1 MEYRKNEI
9 RAGIFILLSF
19 SILVV
24 LLFAVS
30 DLRGIFKKT
39 NEFKVLFSVSEGIE
53 KNANVRYSGIRI
65 GRVSDMRVI
74 PELGGKVELTL
85 SVYEDTVIKEDVK
98 VSIKTTG
105 LVGKKYVSLE
115 GGSPDAKPLKPGAVL
130 NGEEPLKMEDL
141 TKMGLEIAG
150 KMKHIAGNLDRLL
163 GDPALSKSIK
173 GTVMNAQ
180 EVSENIKGAALNV
193 QEVTENL
200 KVMTSGKEEVAQ
212 SLKDLPG
219 LLRKLDDSVANLKEI
234 TDKTD
239 KMLAENRKN
248 VDVTMENVKE
258 ITTNL
263 KELTDDVK
271 KHPWKL
277 IRKP

>member
-9 RAGIFILLSF
+9 RAGIFILGSF

-30 DLRGIFKKT
+30 DLQGVFKKSK
-39 NEFKVLFSVSEGIE
+39 EIKVLFSASEGLE
-53 KNANVRYSGIRI
+53 KNASVRYSGIRI
-65 GRVSDMRVI
+65 GRVSDMRVV
-74 PELGGKVELTL
+74 PKLGGKVELTL
-85 SVYEDTVIKEDVK
+85 SVYEETVIKDDVK

-115 GGSPDAKPLKPGAVL
+115 GGSPDAKPLKAGAVL
-130 NGEEPLKMEDL
+130 NGQESLTMEDL
-141 TKMGLEIAG
+141 TKMGLEVAG
-150 KMKHIAGNLDRLL
+150 KLKHIAGNLDRLL

-173 GTVMNAQ
+173 GTVLNIQEVTENMKGAVLNAQ
-180 EVSENIKGAALNV
+180 EVSEN
-193 QEVTENL
+193 L
-200 KVMTSGKEEVAQ
+200 KVMTSSKEEVAQ
-212 SLKDLPG
+212 SLKNLPE
-219 LLRKLDDSVANLKEI
+219 LLKKLDASIANLKEI

-239 KMLAENRKN
+239 KLVDENSEN
-248 VDVTMENVKE
+248 IDETMENVRK

-263 KELTDDVK
+263 KELTNDVK
-271 KHPWKL
+271 NHPWKL

>member
-1 MEYRKNEI
+1 MEYRKNEV
-9 RAGIFILLSF
+9 RAGIFILVSF

-30 DLRGIFKKT
+30 DLGGILKKRK
-39 NEFKVLFSVSEGIE
+39 EIKVIFAASEGLE
-53 KNANVRYSGIRI
+53 KNASVRYAGIRI
-65 GRVSDMRVI
+65 GRVSDMRVV

-85 SVYEDTVIKEDVK
+85 SVYEEAVIKEDVK
-98 VSIKTTG
+98 VSIKTPG
-105 LVGKKYVSLE
+105 LVGKKYVSMD
-115 GGSPDAKPLKPGAVL
+115 GGSPDAKPLKAGAVL
-130 NGEEPLKMEDL
+130 DGESSLKIEDL
-141 TKMGLEIAG
+141 TKMGLEIAD
-150 KMKHIAGNLDRLL
+150 KLKHIAGNMDRLL

-173 GTVMNAQ
+173 GTV
-180 EVSENIKGAALNV
+180 LNV
-193 QEVTENL
+193 QEVTEHVKGVVLNAEEVVGDL

-212 SLKDLPG
+212 SLKNLPE
-219 LLRKLDDSVANLKEI
+219 LLNKLDASVANLKEI

-239 KMLAENRKN
+239 RLVEENRKN
-248 VDVTMENVKE
+248 VDATMENVKE
-258 ITTNL
+258 ITDNL

>member
-1 MEYRKNEI
+1 MEYRKNEV
-9 RAGIFILLSF
+9 RAGIFILVSF

-30 DLRGIFKKT
+30 DLGGIFKKRK
-39 NEFKVLFSVSEGIE
+39 EIKVIFAASEGLE
-53 KNANVRYSGIRI
+53 KNASVRYAGIRI
-65 GRVSDMRVI
+65 GRVSDMRVV

-85 SVYEDTVIKEDVK
+85 SVYEEAVIKEDVK
-98 VSIKTTG
+98 VSIKTPG
-105 LVGKKYVSLE
+105 LVGKKYVSLD
-115 GGSPDAKPLKPGAVL
+115 GGSPDAKPLKAGAVL
-130 NGEEPLKMEDL
+130 DGESSLKIEDL
-141 TKMGLEIAG
+141 TKMGLEIAD
-150 KMKHIAGNLDRLL
+150 KLKHIAGNMDRLL

-173 GTVMNAQ
+173 GTV
-180 EVSENIKGAALNV
+180 LNV
-193 QEVTENL
+193 QEVTAHVKGVVLNVEEVVEDL

-212 SLKDLPG
+212 SLKSLPE
-219 LLRKLDDSVANLKEI
+219 LLKKLDASIANLKEI

-239 KMLAENRKN
+239 KLVDENRKN
-248 VDVTMENVKE
+248 VDATMENVKE
-258 ITTNL
+258 ITDNL

>member
-1 MEYRKNEI
+1 
-9 RAGIFILLSF
+9 
-19 SILVV
+19 

-30 DLRGIFKKT
+30 DLRGIFKKRK
-39 NEFKVLFSVSEGIE
+39 ELKVLFSMSEGLD
-53 KNANVRYSGIRI
+53 KNASVRYSGIRI

-85 SVYEDTVIKEDVK
+85 SIYEDAVIKEDVK
-98 VSIKTTG
+98 VSIKTQG

-115 GGSPDAKPLKPGAVL
+115 GGSPEAKPLKAGAVL
-130 NGEEPLKMEDL
+130 NGESSLKIEDL
-141 TKMGLEIAG
+141 TKMGLEIAD
-150 KMKHIAGNLDRLL
+150 KLKHIAGNLDRLL

-173 GTVMNAQ
+173 GAV
-180 EVSENIKGAALNV
+180 LNV
-193 QEVTENL
+193 REVTENMKGVVLNVKEVTEDL

-212 SLKDLPG
+212 SLKSMPE
-219 LLRKLDDSVANLKEI
+219 LLKKLDASAVNLEEI

-239 KMLAENRKN
+239 KLVGENRKN
-248 VDVTMENVKE
+248 VDETIENMKE
-258 ITTNL
+258 ITNNL

>member
-9 RAGIFILLSF
+9 RAGIFILVSF

-30 DLRGIFKKT
+30 DLKGIFKKRE
-39 NEFKVLFSVSEGIE
+39 EFKVIFTASEGLE
-53 KNANVRYSGIRI
+53 KNASVRYAGIRI
-65 GRVSDMRVI
+65 GRVSDMRVV

-85 SVYEDTVIKEDVK
+85 SIYEEAAIKEDVK

-115 GGSPDAKPLKPGAVL
+115 GGSPEAKPLMTGAVL
-130 NGEEPLKMEDL
+130 YGGESQSMEDL
-141 TKMGLEIAG
+141 TKMGLEVAG
-150 KMKHIAGNLDRLL
+150 KLKHIAGNLDRLL

-173 GTVMNAQ
+173 GTV
-180 EVSENIKGAALNV
+180 LNV
-193 QEVTENL
+193 QEVTEDIKGVVLNAQEVTENV
-200 KVMTSGKEEVAQ
+200 KVMTSSKEEVAQ
-212 SLKDLPG
+212 SLKNLPE
-219 LLRKLDDSVANLKEI
+219 LLKKLDASVANLKEI

-239 KMLAENRKN
+239 KIVGENTKN
-248 VDVTMENVKE
+248 VDATMENLKE

>member
-150 KMKHIAGNLDRLL
+150 KMKHVAVNLDRLL

-219 LLRKLDDSVANLKEI
+219 LLKKLDDSVANLKEI

>member
-9 RAGIFILLSF
+9 RAGIFILGSF

-30 DLRGIFKKT
+30 DLRGIFKKRK
-39 NEFKVLFSVSEGIE
+39 EFKVLFSVSEGLE

-65 GRVSDMRVI
+65 GRVSDMRVV

-85 SVYEDTVIKEDVK
+85 SVYDETVIKEDVK
-98 VSIKTTG
+98 ASIKTTG

-115 GGSPDAKPLKPGAVL
+115 GGSPDAKPLMSGAVL

-150 KMKHIAGNLDRLL
+150 RMKHIAANLDRLL

-173 GTVMNAQ
+173 GTVLNVQ
-180 EVSENIKGAALNV
+180 EVTENIKGAALNV

-200 KVMTSGKEEVAQ
+200 KVMTSSKEEVAQ

-219 LLRKLDDSVANLKEI
+219 LLKKLDDSVTNLKEI

-239 KMLAENRKN
+239 KILAENRKN
-248 VDVTMENVKE
+248 VDATMENVKE